1 MAVESARIHANDES
15 PSPAV
20 SQWADVLRRAK
31 RSKATIIGTIMVLL
45 MLAIAVFAPWIA
57 PYDPATQFEDGL
69 EFGLPH
75 KPFANKKFILGTDH
89 LGRDVLS
96 RLIYGSR
103 ISLLVGFTSVVV
115 ASAVGVA
122 LGLISGYYGGVIDMI
137 VMRLT
142 DVIMAFPS
150 FLLSM
155 AILSSLKPGIMSLLI
170 SISIARWAGTARLA
184 RSQALAQR
192 EHEYVEAAKALGIG
206 NFRIL
211 VKYILPNSYAP
222 ILVNLTMGIAGA
234 ILTEASLSFL
244 GLGVQP
250 PTPSWGM
257 MVNEARG
264 YMFLRP
270 SLVFIPAFAIAFAVL
285 GFSVLGDGLRDVLDP
300 KLRGSS

>member
-1 MAVESARIHANDES
+1 V
-15 PSPAV
+15 
-20 SQWADVLRRAK
+20 
-31 RSKATIIGTIMVLL
+31 GVLL
-45 MLAIAVFAPWIA
+45 
-57 PYDPATQFEDGL
+57 GL
-69 EFGLPH
+69 
-75 KPFANKKFILGTDH
+75 
-89 LGRDVLS
+89 V
-96 RLIYGSR
+96 
-103 ISLLVGFTSVVV
+103 
-115 ASAVGVA
+115 
-122 LGLISGYYGGVIDMI
+122 SGYYGGFIDMI

-142 DVIMAFPS
+142 DIVMAFPS

-155 AILSSLKPGIMSLLI
+155 AILSSLKPGIGSLLI

-192 EHEYVEAAKALGIG
+192 EYEYVEAARALGIG

-211 VKYILPNSYAP
+211 TKYILPNSYAP

-264 YMFLRP
+264 YLFLRP

-300 KLRGSS
+300 KLRGSC

>member
-1 MAVESARIHANDES
+1 MAVELKAHHTEEVPSARSARWTDF
-15 PSPAV
+15 
-20 SQWADVLRRAK
+20 WRRAK
-31 RSKATIIGTIMVLL
+31 RSKPTIIGAIMVFLIL
-45 MLAIAVFAPWIA
+45 FVAVFAPWLA
-57 PYDPATQFEDGL
+57 PHNPATQYSDGL
-69 EFGLPH
+69 QYGLPYAPGQNS
-75 KPFANKKFILGTDH
+75 KYLLGTDH
-89 LGRDVLS
+89 LGRDLLS

-103 ISLLVGFTSVVV
+103 ISLMVGFTSVVI
-115 ASAVGVA
+115 ATAFGTIVG
-122 LGLISGYYGGVIDMI
+122 LLSGYYGGKIDMLI
-137 VMRLT
+137 MRIC

-150 FLLSM
+150 FLLSL
-155 AILSSLKPGIMSLLI
+155 AILSSLGPGLSSLLI
-170 SISIARWAGTARLA
+170 SISVGRWAGTVRLA
-184 RSQALAQR
+184 RGQALTIR
-192 EHEYVEAAKALGIG
+192 EYEYVQAAKALGVG

-211 VKYILPNSYAP
+211 MKYILPNSLAP

-285 GFSVLGDGLRDVLDP
+285 GFSILGDGLRDVIDP
-300 KLRGSS
+300 KMRGTS